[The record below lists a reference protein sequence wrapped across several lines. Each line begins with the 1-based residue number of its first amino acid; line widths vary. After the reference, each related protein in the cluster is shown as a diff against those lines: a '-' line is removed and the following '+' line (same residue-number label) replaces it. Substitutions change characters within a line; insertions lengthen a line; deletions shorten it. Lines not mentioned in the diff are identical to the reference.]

1 MAVVLIETVKV
12 RKPGSHRFMRV
23 AKADAKKYEPW
34 TEEDEADLIRI
45 PDVVDATDK
54 KAIQANLK
62 SVASGRTRI
71 INCPVKPAGQ
81 SPAEPD
87 EPAASVDF
95 SHGII
100 ADHIRLPVISLRK
113 VLEATD
119 NIEFLQAIRQAEA
132 ERTDITSRVTALRAI
147 TERIAQ
153 VQDNRA

>member
-12 RKPGSHRFMRV
+12 KKPGSKRFMRV

-34 TEEDEADLIRI
+34 TEEDEAALLSI
-45 PDVVDATDK
+45 PDPPPIP
-54 KAIQANLK
+54 KARAVQPGFPGTIPSHADQ
-62 SVASGRTRI
+62 
-71 INCPVKPAGQ
+71 P
-81 SPAEPD
+81 PAESD

-95 SHGII
+95 SQGII
-100 ADHIRLPVISLRK
+100 ADHIRLPVTSLRK
-113 VLEATD
+113 VLDATD
-119 NIEFLQAIRQAEA
+119 DIEFLQAIRQAEV